1 MPFQLDYGIPL
12 SGRPVPVQDPMQAI
26 AGMTQIRA
34 VQENNRALAE
44 ERRAHADQR
53 QAQTAAL
60 RQQQSQAEAL
70 RGLKAFTPE
79 TVFPIVGPVEGAKIL
94 DGLAAL
100 NDKELK
106 RFKDQREVFS
116 TVIGGLKALPEPLR
130 PEMYDTTIRQFVDR
144 GWLDPRQVQPY
155 SPAVLDQYQREL
167 LTPQQQHEID
177 NPKPITVNGS
187 LLKPTGEVIATA
199 PETPQQKAA
208 RELAEKQFTETGR
221 HNRATEG
228 IARARLTA
236 EGAGA
241 SSPMTPEGLQVAAW
255 QYIQTGAMPPLG
267 MGKQA
272 ADARMRIL
280 NEAGKVASAG
290 GGDPV
295 LNAALY
301 KADSGALKQQ
311 QATLSAITAFENT
324 AKKNLE
330 VMEREAKRIVDFG
343 GPWLNKPMRAAAT
356 GLGSTKMAAFNAA
369 HAAVVPEIA
378 RILTQPNLSGVLSD
392 SARHEINAML
402 DADASIPQ
410 MLSAIRIL
418 KTDMNTRRSSIEN
431 ELEALQRR
439 IGARGPTGRSTQPPA
454 AGRGAV
460 SGAGGSVSMVTPD
473 GRSISVPANEV
484 GAAEALGARR
494 Q

>member
-12 SGRPVPVQDPMQAI
+12 SGRAPQVQDPMQAI
-26 AGMTQIRA
+26 AGMAQVRA
-34 VQENNRALAE
+34 MQENNRALAE
-44 ERRAHADQR
+44 QR
-53 QAQTAAL
+53 QASAEQRRTQTEML
-60 RQQQSQAEAL
+60 RRQEAQSTAL
-70 RGLKAFTPE
+70 RGLKTFTPE

-106 RFKDQREVFS
+106 RFKDQREVFA
-116 TVIGGLKALPEPLR
+116 TVISGIKASPEPLR
-130 PEMYDTTIRQFVDR
+130 PELYQGVVQQFADR
-144 GWLDPRQVQPY
+144 GWIDPAKTEAY
-155 SPAVLDQYQREL
+155 SPEVLDRYQREL
-167 LTPQQQHEID
+167 LTPEQQYELD
-177 NPKPITVNGS
+177 NPKPVVVGGS
-187 LLKPTGEVIATA
+187 LMQPRTGAVIATA
-199 PETPQQKAA
+199 PETPAAKAA
-208 RELAEKQFTETGR
+208 REQAAALTREGHGVTKRGQDMTA
-221 HNRATEG
+221 AT
-228 IARARLTA
+228 ARARLTA

-241 SSPMTPEGLQVAAW
+241 ASPMTPEGLQVAAW

-418 KTDMNTRRSSIEN
+418 KTDMNTRRSSIEH

-439 IGARGPTGRSTQPPA
+439 IGGRGPAGRSAGA
-454 AGRGAV
+454 AP
-460 SGAGGSVSMVTPD
+460 GAGGSVSMVTPD
-473 GRSISVPANEV
+473 GRPIVVPANEV
-484 GAAEALGARR
+484 AEAEKLGARR